1 MRISSVGNVTING
14 SVTASSFIGNITKTS
29 TTQTITGNSALTI
42 DVAAA
47 YIHIITG
54 VASGGVFGI
63 SSVTYNNR
71 KAGPSVDEII
81 LIFKWPGTGSGIVNI
96 SNTIGDIPF
105 NWGKATVVR
114 LTSYKGTGGL
124 WIAETVASNIDYT
137 NL

>member
-1 MRISSVGNVTING
+1 MAAAA
-14 SVTASSFIGNITKTS
+14 TAS
-29 TTQTITGNSALTI
+29 TQTITGNSALTI
-42 DVAAA
+42 DVSAA
-47 YIHIITG
+47 YIHIITI

-71 KAGPSVDEII
+71 KAGPEVDEII
-81 LIFKWPGTGSGIVNI
+81 LIFKWPASGSGGFTI

-105 NWGKATVVR
+105 NYGKATVSR
-114 LTSYKGTGGL
+114 LTSYKGTTGL